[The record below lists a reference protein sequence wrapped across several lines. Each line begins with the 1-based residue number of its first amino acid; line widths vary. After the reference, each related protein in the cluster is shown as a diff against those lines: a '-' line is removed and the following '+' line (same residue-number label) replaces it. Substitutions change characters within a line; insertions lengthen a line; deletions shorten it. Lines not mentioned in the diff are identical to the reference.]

1 MEFLSSEVVL
11 CYCKYTFCSCMECC
25 FHVRAGAV
33 NCNVHILDKLQKR
46 VCGTVGST
54 VAVSVESLV
63 QLRDEASL
71 KVFSTG
77 IFVVDVSY

>member
-11 CYCKYTFCSCMECC
+11 CYCKSIFCSCMECC
-25 FHVRAGAV
+25 FNVRAGAV
-33 NCNVHILDKLQKR
+33 NCNVHIFDKLQKR

-54 VAVSVESLV
+54 VAASVEFLV

-71 KVFSTG
+71 RVFSTG
-77 IFVVDVSY
+77 IFVVDVNY